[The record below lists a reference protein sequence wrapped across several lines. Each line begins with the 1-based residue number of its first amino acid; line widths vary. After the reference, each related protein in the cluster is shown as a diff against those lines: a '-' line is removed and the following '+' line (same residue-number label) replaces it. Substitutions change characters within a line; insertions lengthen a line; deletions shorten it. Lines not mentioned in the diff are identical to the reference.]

1 MYRREFLEGMSRA
14 ACTVSIVTTDGVA
27 GRAGVTV
34 SAMTSVSA
42 DTPEPTLLVC
52 VHHQSAAAPAIATN
66 GVFCVNVLRDEHLII
81 SDIFAGRGRT
91 ASGNKFDCA
100 EWQTL
105 KTGAPALLDPIVA
118 FDCRLMQQFRFGTH
132 WVFVGLLDDI
142 VISHPGAPLVY
153 ANRAYGVP
161 VPMEQARSKSIVH
174 RGTSSPTTVIEI
186 GYYVT
191 LGASFLPAVV
201 SGFRAENPRSRVTL
215 LEADQ
220 DRLKSALR
228 NRAIELAFTY
238 DLELGED
245 YERILLGEVP
255 PYVLLPANHKLCA
268 QTRISL
274 ESLVEEPMVLLD
286 IAPSRDYFCS
296 LFGAVGKVP
305 KVEHRSRSFE
315 MVRGMVGHG
324 FGYAL
329 LATKPSNNMTYDG
342 MLLTTRPLLED
353 VAPSRFVIC
362 HMSAHGLS
370 AGARAFVGFCS
381 EFFRSPQ
388 SVG

>member
-1 MYRREFLEGMSRA
+1 MYRQEFLEGMSRA
-14 ACTVSIVTTDGVA
+14 ACTVSIVTTDGA
-27 GRAGVTV
+27 GGRAGVTV

-42 DTPEPTLLVC
+42 DTPQPTLLVC
-52 VHHQSAAAPAIATN
+52 VHHQSAAAQAIATN
-66 GVFCVNVLRDEHLII
+66 GVFCVNVLRDEHSII
-81 SDIFAGRGRT
+81 SDVFAGRSAT

-100 EWQTL
+100 KWLTL
-105 KTGAPALLDPIVA
+105 KTGAPALVDSIVA

-142 VISHPGAPLVY
+142 VISHPGTPLVY

-174 RGTSSPTTVIEI
+174 RGTSSPMTAIDI

-191 LGASFLPAVV
+191 LGASFLPAVL
-201 SGFRAENPRSRVTL
+201 SGFRAENPRSRVTI
-215 LEADQ
+215 LEGDQ
-220 DRLKSALR
+220 DRLKSALH
-228 NRAIELAFTY
+228 NRDIELAFTY
-238 DLELGED
+238 DLELGDE
-245 YERILLGEVP
+245 YEKTLLGEAP
-255 PYVLLPANHKLCA
+255 PYVLLPANHPLCS

-286 IAPSRDYFCS
+286 VAPSRDYFCS
-296 LFGAVGKVP
+296 LFAAIGKAP
-305 KVEHRSRSFE
+305 NVEHRSRSFE

-362 HMSAHGLS
+362 HSKAPSLS
-370 AGARAFVGFCS
+370 ASTHSFIDFCG
-381 EFFRSPQ
+381 EFFRLPQ
-388 SVG
+388 SLR

>member
-1 MYRREFLEGMSRA
+1 MHRQAFLEGMSRA
-14 ACTVSIVTTDGVA
+14 ACTVSIVTTDGSS

-52 VHHQSAAAPAIATN
+52 VHHQSAAAQAIATN
-66 GVFCVNVLRDEHLII
+66 GVFCVNVLRDEHSII
-81 SDIFAGRGRT
+81 SDVFAGRTRT

-100 EWQTL
+100 QWLTL
-105 KTGAPALLDPIVA
+105 KTGAPALVDSIVA

-132 WVFVGLLDDI
+132 WVFVGLLEDI
-142 VISHPGAPLVY
+142 VISHPGTPLVY

-174 RGTSSPTTVIEI
+174 RGTSSPMAAIDI
-186 GYYVT
+186 GYYIT
-191 LGASFLPAVV
+191 LGASFLPAVLG
-201 SGFRAENPRSRVTL
+201 GFRAENPRSQVTI
-215 LEADQ
+215 LEGDQ

-228 NRAIELAFTY
+228 NRDIELAFTY
-238 DLELGED
+238 DLELGDE
-245 YERILLGEVP
+245 YEKILLGEAP
-255 PYVLLPANHKLCA
+255 PYVLLPAGHPLCR

-286 IAPSRDYFCS
+286 VAPSRDYFCS
-296 LFGAVGKVP
+296 LFATIGKAP
-305 KVEHRSRSFE
+305 YVEHRSRSFE

-342 MLLTTRPLLED
+342 MLLTTRPLLEH
-353 VAPSRFVIC
+353 VASSRFVIC
-362 HMSAHGLS
+362 HSKAPSLS
-370 AGARAFVGFCS
+370 ASARGFIDFCE
-381 EFFRSPQ
+381 EFFQFPQ
-388 SVG
+388 SLG